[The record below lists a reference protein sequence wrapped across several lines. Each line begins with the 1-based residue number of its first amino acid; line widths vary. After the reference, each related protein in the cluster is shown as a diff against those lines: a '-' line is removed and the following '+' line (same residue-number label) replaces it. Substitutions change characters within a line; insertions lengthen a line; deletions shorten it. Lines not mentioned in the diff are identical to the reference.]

1 MQAQDVRENHDADVS
16 DQLMTV
22 TQPTTKTKER
32 EPVFLKRIAAIEA
45 YDAEMEELEL
55 LKYSNEHTESIHGR
69 LRKSRREW
77 SPTLHRVRPAFSLDD
92 LSGDSEESN

>member
-45 YDAEMEELEL
+45 
-55 LKYSNEHTESIHGR
+55 
-69 LRKSRREW
+69 
-77 SPTLHRVRPAFSLDD
+77 
-92 LSGDSEESN
+92 